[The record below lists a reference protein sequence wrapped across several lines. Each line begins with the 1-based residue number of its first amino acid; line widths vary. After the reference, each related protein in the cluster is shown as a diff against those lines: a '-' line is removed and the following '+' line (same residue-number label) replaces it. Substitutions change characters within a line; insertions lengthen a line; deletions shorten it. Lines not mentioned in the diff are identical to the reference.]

1 MTTTMNCL
9 SEAPVRPRV
18 SSFSLRWRPC
28 TAADKKALCESGG
41 FTQTQVW
48 GKHSAWL
55 SAPRVAAA
63 LGVGSAGRSPHPLPT
78 GGSPEP

>member
-1 MTTTMNCL
+1 MTTMMNCRF
-9 SEAPVRPRV
+9 EAPVRLRV

-28 TAADKKALCESGG
+28 TAADKKALCGSHG

-55 SAPRVAAA
+55 SARRIAAA
-63 LGVGSAGRSPHPLPT
+63 LGVGFAGRSPHPLPT
-78 GGSPEP
+78 GGRIKP